1 MLGSTSSLE
10 MQLVLN
16 RDSVQSVS
24 LVRAVA
30 GLPAFFPLPLRRY
43 GRAFRLQLRIVDSHT
58 LQGGEGGGGFES
70 LDLVFVANR
79 QQDPAECTRVSLL
92 VDLLLNY
99 RYSRS

>member
-1 MLGSTSSLE
+1 

-43 GRAFRLQLRIVDSHT
+43 GRAFRLQLRIVDGT

-99 RYSRS
+99 RYSSS